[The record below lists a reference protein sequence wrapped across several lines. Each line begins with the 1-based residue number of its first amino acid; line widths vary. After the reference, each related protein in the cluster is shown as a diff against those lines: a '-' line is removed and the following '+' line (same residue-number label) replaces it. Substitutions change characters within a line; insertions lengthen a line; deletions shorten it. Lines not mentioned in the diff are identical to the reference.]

1 MDDLNGFGGAM
12 RPVVFAVALLFAS
25 AAVSAATLTAVNGT
39 VMVNTGASYAPAQV
53 GANLAE
59 NHRLMVLANSTAT
72 IEYESCALSVSA
84 NQVIAVGTEQDCRA
98 RLSYAPGDP
107 EGGGAGTGGGTGG
120 GAGAGGGTA
129 TATSVATTTTAT
141 TVTTASLVAGAA
153 VAVTAAGVIGK
164 GISDMNDASR

>member
-1 MDDLNGFGGAM
+1 M
-12 RPVVFAVALLFAS
+12 RLVVFAVALLFAS

-107 EGGGAGTGGGTGG
+107 
-120 GAGAGGGTA
+120 AGGGTA

>member
-1 MDDLNGFGGAM
+1 MSSKDARREWVMDDLNGFGGAM
-12 RPVVFAVALLFAS
+12 RLVVFAVALLFAS

-107 EGGGAGTGGGTGG
+107 AGG
-120 GAGAGGGTA
+120 GAGGGTA

>member
-1 MDDLNGFGGAM
+1 MDDLNGFGRAM

-72 IEYESCALSVSA
+72 IEYEACALSVSA

-107 EGGGAGTGGGTGG
+107 A

>member
-12 RPVVFAVALLFAS
+12 RLVVFAVALLFAS

-84 NQVIAVGTEQDCRA
+84 NQVIAVGTEQDCLA

-107 EGGGAGTGGGTGG
+107 AGG
-120 GAGAGGGTA
+120 GAGGGTA

>member
-12 RPVVFAVALLFAS
+12 RPVVFAVATFFAS

-107 EGGGAGTGGGTGG
+107 AGGGGGAGG
-120 GAGAGGGTA
+120 GAA

-141 TVTTASLVAGAA
+141 TVTTASLVAGAT

-164 GISDMNDASR
+164 GVNDMDDASR